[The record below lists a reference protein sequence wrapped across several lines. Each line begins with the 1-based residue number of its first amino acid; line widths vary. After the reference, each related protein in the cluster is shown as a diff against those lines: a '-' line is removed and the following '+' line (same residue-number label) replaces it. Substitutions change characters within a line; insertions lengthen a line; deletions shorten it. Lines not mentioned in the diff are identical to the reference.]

1 MANELLNAISLAH
14 DLDPAARRRLWI
26 VGRFVE
32 RCGLSE
38 IDAVL
43 SVAAKVEA
51 FIVTGATSDAGG
63 ASKHSVTA
71 CTGDESTDLEMHRPA
86 FGKVQL
92 ATAISTGLRSSTSPG
107 SKGHVVQR
115 PLLDQEAKARFIQEA
130 ARNPDN
136 RHLAQA
142 FGLSVRQAHAI
153 RVGVSKYIASA
164 RREYELQMQDDFLRN
179 KTKSR
184 STMDDVVRYLREI
197 DDVVVPDGQHYVVNS
212 NLTLTAEQLVE
223 RANRKRRERNLQP
236 LAIEDADAPCA
247 ARTD

>member
-1 MANELLNAISLAH
+1 LTH

-51 FIVTGATSDAGG
+51 FIVTGATSDADG
-63 ASKHSVTA
+63 AAKHGVTA
-71 CTGDESTDLEMHRPA
+71 CTGDESTDLEIYRPA
-86 FGKVQL
+86 FSQAQL
-92 ATAISTGLRSSTSPG
+92 ATTISTGLRSSASPG
-107 SKGHVVQR
+107 SKGNVAQR

-136 RHLAQA
+136 RHLAQT
-142 FGLSVRQAHAI
+142 FGLSIRQAHAI

-164 RREYELQMQDDFLRN
+164 RREYEQQMQDDPLR
-179 KTKSR
+179 TKAKSG

-197 DDVVVPDGQHYVVNS
+197 DDVVVPDGRHYVVNS

-223 RANRKRRERNLQP
+223 RANRKRREHNLQP
-236 LAIEDADAPCA
+236 LVMEDTDAPCEA
-247 ARTD
+247 ISD